1 MSLQY
6 MSRRPSNYPQPPI
19 CRKPSFGASIGIS
32 ARGTGKRGNVDNA
45 ASSTFLQLT
54 AINFSLKPEKNKSF
68 GFFQCAAERL
78 SQFGSDFRMLGRSF
92 QFAA

>member
-1 MSLQY
+1 MEEILRRRSSY
-6 MSRRPSNYPQPPI
+6 GYHSRALS
-19 CRKPSFGASIGIS
+19 
-32 ARGTGKRGNVDNA
+32 GKDSGNADNA

-54 AINFSLKPEKNKSF
+54 AISFSLKPEKNKSF
-68 GFFQCAAERL
+68 GLFQCAAERL